1 MSKESVHV
9 AVIGAG
15 ISGVV
20 TAGHLLATG
29 IKVTVFERSNAA
41 GGVWLYDK
49 RAPIEAQYPS
59 PRPSASQEYVQDD
72 RKDRER
78 NILLHAPPGPCYESL
93 TNNVSTPLLRTKLN
107 AWPEG
112 TGPFVRHNV
121 LKDYIQ
127 DTSQKAGVDNITKF
141 GARVDRVYKNGS
153 TWNVH
158 WSTLSGSD
166 QDVVEQNSA
175 ASHHIITSQGNIRRL
190 TKFQTFDSVIVASGH
205 YHTPLVPDIRGLAE
219 AKTQWPAKIFH
230 SKSFRRSKGLEGKN
244 VLLIGGGVS
253 AIDIAKEISATVN
266 QIYQSTRNGA
276 FDLPETA
283 LPSNATR
290 IGEVEEFKPSDPN
303 IPTEHLPL
311 TAHIKSGGIL
321 EDIGVIILCTG
332 YQLAFPFLDQLN
344 DYSLSATQADE
355 NVLVTDGTQIH
366 NLHKDIFYIPDPTLA
381 FVGIPF
387 YTATFSLFEF
397 QAIAVVAF
405 LSGVASLP
413 PTDSLREEYATRLKE
428 KGYGRSFHS
437 LRDQEQPYVK
447 ELLEWVNAG
456 RADKGLQLVEGH
468 TEAWIQEKAALGER
482 LKLIFAGQLPRAQ
495 ALESPLAV
503 EVTA

>member
-1 MSKESVHV
+1 MSKESIHV

-72 RKDRER
+72 REDRER

-112 TGPFVRHNV
+112 TGPFVRHHV

-127 DTSQKAGVDNITKF
+127 DTSQKAGVDNVTKF

-158 WSTLSGSD
+158 WSTLSGSY
-166 QDVVEQNSA
+166 
-175 ASHHIITSQGNIRRL
+175 QGV
-190 TKFQTFDSVIVASGH
+190 TFDSVIVASGH

-290 IGEVEEFKPSDPN
+290 IGEIEEFKPSDPN
-303 IPTEHLPL
+303 VSTEHLPL
-311 TAHIKSGGIL
+311 TAQIKSGGIL
-321 EDIGVIILCTG
+321 EHIDVIILCTG

-413 PTDSLREEYATRLKE
+413 PTDSLREEYATRLEE

-437 LRDQEQPYVK
+437 LREQEQPYVK

-456 RADKGLQLVEGH
+456 RADKGLQLIEGH